1 MQSGIAGCLHQPD
14 MVPTRLVTVE
24 EYLAVPRRR
33 LSWQIH
39 GLIPRPS
46 KINLIGAPKEGKTFL
61 AFGAAACVASGRD
74 FLGHKTEPGK
84 VLYLQFDTG
93 LATWDEMQRKLVES
107 GVNFPPG
114 LLQIHPEDIKRP
126 LNVLL
131 SDSRA
136 YLKGIVKGSDPDL
149 VVLDTLRKVH
159 SADENDSTEM
169 KVVGDAL
176 DEVFGDV
183 ALLLLH
189 HARKI
194 PAEVLEPDPAQSGR
208 GSSAIM
214 ADADGLW
221 LLHRNTLRTTSRFDE
236 RGVYRLDREDNGM
249 WAAGDAGARADL
261 VVKVL
266 AICTEYPATPHT
278 HLAAIAKARLGISR
292 ASFYRCLAG
301 RACAHRPAGTQAV

>member
-1 MQSGIAGCLHQPD
+1 
-14 MVPTRLVTVE
+14 MVPTRLVTVAE
-24 EYLAVPRRR
+24 FLAVPRKR

-61 AFGAAACVASGRD
+61 ALGAAACVASGRD
-74 FLGHKTEPGK
+74 FLGHKTEEGR
-84 VLYLQFDTG
+84 VIYLQFDTG
-93 LATWDEMQRKLVES
+93 LATWDEMLSKLTES
-107 GVNFPPG
+107 GVDFAAG
-114 LLQIHPEDIKRP
+114 LRMIHPEDVKRP
-126 LNVLL
+126 LNILTP
-131 SDSRA
+131 DSRA
-136 YLKGIVKGSDPDL
+136 YLRDIVKHDDPDL

-176 DEVFGDV
+176 DEIFGGV

-194 PAEVLEPDPAQSGR
+194 PSEVIEPDPAQSGR

-221 LLHRNTLRTTSRFDE
+221 LLYRNTLRTTSRFDE
-236 RGVYRLDREDNGM
+236 RGIYRLDREDNGM
-249 WAAGDAGARADL
+249 WSAGDAAVRTDL
-261 VVKVL
+261 VTKVL
-266 AICTEYPATPHT
+266 AICAEYPAQAHT
-278 HLAAIAKARLGISR
+278 HLAAVAKARLGISR

-301 RACAHRPAGTQAV
+301 RACAHRPAA